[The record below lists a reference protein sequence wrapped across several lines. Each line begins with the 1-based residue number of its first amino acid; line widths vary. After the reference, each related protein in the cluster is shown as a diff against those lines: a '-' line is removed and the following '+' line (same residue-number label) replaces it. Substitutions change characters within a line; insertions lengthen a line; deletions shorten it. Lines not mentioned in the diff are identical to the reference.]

1 MAMASTLLGWVVAGR
16 VLRPLRTITT
26 TTREISETSLNRRL
40 AIAGPRDELMEL
52 AETIDGLLERLEAAF
67 EAQRR
72 FVANASHEL
81 RTPLAMMRTTLDVA
95 VAKPGG
101 VPLQTRALD
110 ADLRLDLDHA
120 DRLLDGFLVLGA
132 RAASRAGRP
141 APRCARAGDRRRAG
155 VAGWRDCGIPD
166 RGTHGAHPGLR
177 PWERDPAGADGWKRD
192 RERCEERHS
201 DQPGKSSNAR
211 ITSRLFRQP
220 WPASSPKPS
229 PVIKRHVPDNAL
241 GKGVRLPM
249 RHLGMP
255 FDDLSHGGPMPF
267 VLAWPEPPC
276 RAICPCCGSIGFEMR
291 FRNWRHVSHAAKV
304 VPLEQKWNIVN
315 GAGWGRDR
323 GRAAEET
330 VIRKAGGRWS
340 LLTMALTGNWF
351 NGKWVCRL
359 PLNS

>member
-1 MAMASTLLGWVVAGR
+1 MTMTRKLLSRLRRPQTTVRWRLTLVYGVLFLGCGAALLAITYALVANATTDHPLLSTFLGHEFGPVPPEVKAASRFIRSQQQIADLHQLEIESGIALAIMSMASMLLGWVVAGR
-16 VLRPLRTITT
+16 VLRPAAHDHHHHPRDLV
-26 TTREISETSLNRRL
+26 ENSLNRRL

-201 DQPGKSSNAR
+201 DQPGKSQQRPHYIPPLSPAMAR
-211 ITSRLFRQP
+211 FISKT
-220 WPASSPKPS
+220 
-229 PVIKRHVPDNAL
+229 I
-241 GKGVRLPM
+241 
-249 RHLGMP
+249 
-255 FDDLSHGGPMPF
+255 
-267 VLAWPEPPC
+267 
-276 RAICPCCGSIGFEMR
+276 
-291 FRNWRHVSHAAKV
+291 
-304 VPLEQKWNIVN
+304 PL
-315 GAGWGRDR
+315 
-323 GRAAEET
+323 
-330 VIRKAGGRWS
+330 
-340 LLTMALTGNWF
+340 
-351 NGKWVCRL
+351 
-359 PLNS
+359 